1 MTSHWYLTPNKITI
15 SEARAKIYLCI
26 SWEQMGL
33 LLLSFEHPRNTW
45 KVVENRVETQLKDV
59 CPQQP
64 SCSCVWE
71 CSIGSWEHSV
81 GRVENLVKAVE
92 NTVKAVENAVKA
104 VENAVKAV
112 EDAANAAEDVSTVY
126 SWGCTQWKQLRTYS
140 ERRTPIWQ
148 WSHKATDFVENSK
161 F

>member
-1 MTSHWYLTPNKITI
+1 
-15 SEARAKIYLCI
+15 
-26 SWEQMGL
+26 MGL

-71 CSIGSWEHSV
+71 RSIGSWEHSV

-112 EDAANAAEDVSTVY
+112 EDAANAAEDV
-126 SWGCTQWKQLRTYS
+126 L
-140 ERRTPIWQ
+140 
-148 WSHKATDFVENSK
+148 
-161 F
+161 

>member
-15 SEARAKIYLCI
+15 SETRAKIYLCI

-71 CSIGSWEHSV
+71 RSIGSLEHSV
-81 GRVENLVKAVE
+81 GRAENL
-92 NTVKAVENAVKA
+92 VKAVENAVKA

-112 EDAANAAEDVSTVY
+112 EDAANAAEDVLYTVEDARNES
-126 SWGCTQWKQLRTYS
+126 SWGRIVNTEHRYGSDRIKPRIL
-140 ERRTPIWQ
+140 
-148 WSHKATDFVENSK
+148 
-161 F
+161 

>member
-1 MTSHWYLTPNKITI
+1 MTSHWYLTPNKITV

-104 VENAVKAV
+104 DENAVKAV
-112 EDAANAAEDVSTVY
+112 EDAANAAEDVLYTVEDARNES
-126 SWGCTQWKQLRTYS
+126 SWGRIVNAEHRYGSDRIKPRIL
-140 ERRTPIWQ
+140 
-148 WSHKATDFVENSK
+148 
-161 F
+161 